1 MHQAFRVFSLSALA
15 CATLFAFP
23 QVQARELASIDALAD
38 APLLVHAQSARAT
51 VLPERVQKLSREE
64 RLGLPTFVQLRTDR
78 TGRSGEVRAQA
89 AAVDAEG
96 AARRELKAV
105 ADLYGLTSQEVDA
118 APLGHVQALRGGA
131 RLVSLGNQRDG
142 IEVFRDQATVLLDG
156 QARAAAI
163 GGYLGSTAL
172 AAA

>member
-1 MHQAFRVFSLSALA
+1 M
-15 CATLFAFP
+15 
-23 QVQARELASIDALAD
+23 
-38 APLLVHAQSARAT
+38 
-51 VLPERVQKLSREE
+51 
-64 RLGLPTFVQLRTDR
+64 PTFVQLRTDR
-78 TGRSGEVRAQA
+78 TGRGGEVRAQA
-89 AAVDAEG
+89 AAVDVEG

-156 QARAAAI
+156 QAPGCGHWGISGKHRT
-163 GGYLGSTAL
+163 GGGLGLGQAGRT
-172 AAA
+172 